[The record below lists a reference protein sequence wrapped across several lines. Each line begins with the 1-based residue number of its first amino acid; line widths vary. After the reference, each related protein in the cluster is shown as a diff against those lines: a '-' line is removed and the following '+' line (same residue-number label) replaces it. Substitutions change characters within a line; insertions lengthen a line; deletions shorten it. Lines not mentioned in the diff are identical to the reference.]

1 MRPLS
6 TAVARTGNASRVCR
20 RCIARRIPKDV
31 DGAEL
36 AAVCDVD
43 RSKAETMA
51 QETGVPVFI
60 EYEAMVQR

>member
-1 MRPLS
+1 
-6 TAVARTGNASRVCR
+6 
-20 RCIARRIPKDV
+20 V